1 MSLSMEEDV
10 TDLFVGTGNTGRTF
24 RGRGGGAQRRYVML
38 VEAAALSA
46 NSTKEK

>member
-24 RGRGGGAQRRYVML
+24 RGRGGAERRYVML